1 MQYAKTSLLSTAM
14 MHPVPCTITNVI
26 FHERSEPFTGKTPLS
41 KHGLLE
47 LQIIPWTRLNTSF
60 QVKLHNTDNQIAED
74 STVKPQQAATNRET
88 KLFWIYPLM
97 LAVELRQPSWLNPMA
112 ESAESYFLLDSANL
126 RDSQMQVSYTEAAAQ
141 TKFSAEAKKSAALR
155 LAAWVN
161 IARPGPEN
169 GPTALYR

>member
-1 MQYAKTSLLSTAM
+1 M
-14 MHPVPCTITNVI
+14 
-26 FHERSEPFTGKTPLS
+26 PFTSKTPLS

-60 QVKLHNTDNQIAED
+60 QVRPLNTDNQIAEG
-74 STVKPQQAATNRET
+74 STVKPQQAATNREN
-88 KLFWIYPLM
+88 KLPWMYPLM
-97 LAVELRQPSWLNPMA
+97 LAVELRQPSWLKPMA
-112 ESAESYFLLDSANL
+112 ESAKSYFLLDSAKL

-141 TKFSAEAKKSAALR
+141 TKFSDEAKMSAALR
-155 LAAWVN
+155 LEAWVN